1 MTQKTAQETFQ
12 ATGKRKE
19 AVARVR
25 MVSGEG
31 KILVNSK
38 PFHEYFPVRRLQLEV
53 EEPFVVTET
62 KGRYNVIA
70 HVGGGGVTGQAGA
83 VRLGISRALILL
95 NENLRPVL
103 RKAGF
108 LTRDPREKERKKYG
122 RKRARKRFQFSKR

>member
-1 MTQKTAQETFQ
+1 MAQKNTQDMLQ

-25 MVSGEG
+25 IYPGEG
-31 KILVNSK
+31 KIIINSK
-38 PFHEYFPVRRLQLEV
+38 PFLEYFPVRRLQIEV

-62 KGRYNVIA
+62 KGRYNVVA
-70 HVGGGGVTGQAGA
+70 RVAGGGVMGQAGA
-83 VRLGISRALILL
+83 VRLGIARALIILD
-95 NENLRPVL
+95 EAMRPVL

-108 LTRDPREKERKKYG
+108 LTRDSREKERKKYG